1 MTAHTVSPDAPA
13 RADAAREA
21 GSTPGTTSDRLLA
34 LLQDG
39 RARHQLIEHAPEGR
53 TDVVSALRGN
63 ALDQAAKCII
73 MRVKVTKKSSRYAL
87 AVVPGDRRV
96 DLGRV
101 KELYDAR
108 HVSFADPA
116 TAERLSGCVSGSIVP
131 FSFDPTLELIVDP
144 GLLEH
149 REIFFNAAE
158 LHLSLALD
166 TEDYRRLARPRVAPI
181 AEPIAEPATE
191 PATRTAS

>member
-13 RADAAREA
+13 QPVPTQHADA
-21 GSTPGTTSDRLLA
+21 TPGTTSGTTSDRLLA

-39 RARHQLIEHAPEGR
+39 RARHRLIEHAPEGR

-63 ALDQAAKCII
+63 ALAQAAKCIVV
-73 MRVKVTKKSSRYAL
+73 RVKVTKKSSRYAL

-96 DLGRV
+96 DLARL

-108 HVSFADPA
+108 HVSFADQA
-116 TAERLSGCVSGSIVP
+116 TAERLSHCVSGSIVP
-131 FSFDPTLELIVDP
+131 FSFDPELELIVDP

-149 REIFFNAAE
+149 QEIFFNAAE
-158 LHLSLALD
+158 LDLSLALH
-166 TEDYRRLARPRVAPI
+166 TEDYQRLAAPQVTPI
-181 AEPIAEPATE
+181 AEPLTG
-191 PATRTAS
+191 TAP

>member
-13 RADAAREA
+13 QPVPTEPAD
-21 GSTPGTTSDRLLA
+21 STPGTTSARLLA

-39 RARHQLIEHAPEGR
+39 QARHRLIEHAPEGR

-63 ALDQAAKCII
+63 ALDQAAKCIVV
-73 MRVKVTKKSSRYAL
+73 RVKVTKKSSRYAL

-96 DLGRV
+96 DLARL

-108 HVSFADPA
+108 HVSFADQA
-116 TAERLSGCVSGSIVP
+116 TAERLSSCVSGSIVP
-131 FSFDPTLELIVDP
+131 FSFDPELELIVDP

-149 REIFFNAAE
+149 QEIFFNAAE
-158 LHLSLALD
+158 LDLSLALH
-166 TEDYRRLARPRVAPI
+166 TEDYQRLAAPRVTPI
-181 AEPIAEPATE
+181 AEPLAGAAT
-191 PATRTAS
+191 

>member
-13 RADAAREA
+13 QADPVRQADSATGR
-21 GSTPGTTSDRLLA
+21 TSDRLLA
-34 LLQDG
+34 LLRDG
-39 RARHQLIEHAPEGR
+39 RARHRLIEHAPEGR

-63 ALDQAAKCII
+63 ALNQAAKCIV
-73 MRVKVTKKSSRYAL
+73 MRVKVTKKSSRYVL

-108 HVSFADPA
+108 HVSFADQS
-116 TAERLSGCVSGSIVP
+116 TAERLSGCVSGAIVP
-131 FSFDPTLELIVDP
+131 FSFDSELELIVDP

-158 LHLSLALD
+158 LQLSLALH
-166 TEDYRRLARPRVAPI
+166 TEDYRRLAQPRVALV
-181 AEPIAEPATE
+181 AEPPPTE
-191 PATRTAS
+191 S